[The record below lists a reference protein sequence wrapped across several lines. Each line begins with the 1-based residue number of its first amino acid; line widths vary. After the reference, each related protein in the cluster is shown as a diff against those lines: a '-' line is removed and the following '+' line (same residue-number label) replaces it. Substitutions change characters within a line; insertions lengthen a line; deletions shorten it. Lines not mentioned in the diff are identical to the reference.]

1 MTDHVHHHHHKK
13 KPFWRRALAWLGIRH
28 ITRRMV
34 AIYVLTFFVLV
45 PLVPFIYKL
54 IKVFAEYITMKE
66 KTP

>member
-1 MTDHVHHHHHKK
+1 MPDHIHRHKK

-34 AIYVLTFFVLV
+34 VVYVLVFIVLV
-45 PLVPFIYKL
+45 PLVPFIYKV
-54 IKVFAEYITMKE
+54 IKVFVEYILMKE